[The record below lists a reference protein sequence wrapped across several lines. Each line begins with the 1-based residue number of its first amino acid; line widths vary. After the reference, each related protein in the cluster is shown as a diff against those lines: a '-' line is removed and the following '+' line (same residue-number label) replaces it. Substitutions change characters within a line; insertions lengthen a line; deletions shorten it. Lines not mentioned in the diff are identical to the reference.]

1 MSAEDYT
8 PLSEIDRV
16 ITQTRTSFLKGT
28 TLKESFRR
36 QQLEQL
42 YKLIDENSD
51 EITKAIQSDMKGRPT
66 NEIAL
71 TEISSTKS
79 EIAHQ
84 INHLSQYMTPKK
96 IPSSAAFLTD
106 SGYIHYTPLGNI
118 LLISPWNFPIQLTFC
133 PLAGA
138 IAAGC
143 TVIIKP
149 CEFHICL

>member
-1 MSAEDYT
+1 MISK
-8 PLSEIDRV
+8 S
-16 ITQTRTSFLKGT
+16 RTSFLKGI
-28 TLKESFRR
+28 TLSESFRR
-36 QQLEQL
+36 KQLEQL
-42 YKLIDENSD
+42 YKLIDENAD
-51 EITKAIQSDMKGRPT
+51 DITKAIQSDMRGRPS

-84 INHLSQYMTPKK
+84 INHLTQYMTPKK
-96 IPSSAAFLTD
+96 IPSTAAFITD
-106 SGYIHYTPLGNI
+106 SGYLHYTPLGNI

-143 TVIIKP
+143 TAIIKP
-149 CEFHICL
+149 FVYAIIYPCTQPL

>member
-1 MSAEDYT
+1 M
-8 PLSEIDRV
+8 
-16 ITQTRTSFLKGT
+16 
-28 TLKESFRR
+28 
-36 QQLEQL
+36 
-42 YKLIDENSD
+42 DENSD
-51 EITKAIQSDMKGRPT
+51 EITKAIQLDMNGRPS

-84 INHLSQYMTPKK
+84 INHLTQYMTPKK
-96 IPSSAAFLTD
+96 IPSTAAFLTD

-118 LLISPWNFPIQLTFC
+118 LLISPWNFPVQLTFC

-149 CEFHICL
+149 LCIIIYLYINILAQK

>member
-1 MSAEDYT
+1 MHIQIISKT
-8 PLSEIDRV
+8 RTTFLSGITLSE
-16 ITQTRTSFLKGT
+16 SY
-28 TLKESFRR
+28 RR

-51 EITKAIQSDMKGRPT
+51 DIIKAIQSDMKGRPS
-66 NEIAL
+66 NEILL
-71 TEISSTKS
+71 TEISATKS

-84 INHLSQYMTPKK
+84 LNHLSEYMSAKK
-96 IPSSAAFLTD
+96 LPSTAAFITD
-106 SGYIHYTPLGNI
+106 SGSLHYTPLGNI
-118 LLISPWNFPIQLTFC
+118 LLISPWNFPFQLTFA

-149 CEFHICL
+149 LT